1 MHAYYFQIIPNIT
14 SMKGGAVLCSNIC
27 TCGGFCI
34 SKTSRE
40 KNWKHTIVGLKEKP
54 FAAFIGLKNYRSVV
68 IM

>member
-1 MHAYYFQIIPNIT
+1 MRAYYFQIIPNIT
-14 SMKGGAVLCSNIC
+14 NMKGGAVLCSNIC

-40 KNWKHTIVGLKEKP
+40 NKLKTYFSWSETKP
-54 FAAFIGLKNYRSVV
+54 FATFIGLKNYRSVV